1 MNIFPQIAQITQR
14 ECSFAVLFRRERQV
28 GVRLFWG
35 NCVNLHKIKIEIMTE
50 NEISFKIRGA
60 IFKVYDEL
68 GPGLLESIYEA
79 ALCYQMKKDGL
90 KVENQ
95 TKLDVYY
102 DNHLLPLDYRLDIL
116 VEDKVIIELK
126 SVDEV
131 TPVHFKQ
138 LLTYLKLA
146 NKRLGILVNF
156 NADNISKAIY
166 RKVNNL

>member
-1 MNIFPQIAQITQR
+1 MSPADYADHAEGMQQA
-14 ECSFAVLFRRERQV
+14 ALFRRERLV
-28 GVRLFWG
+28 VVCLFMG

-79 ALCYQMKKDGL
+79 ALCYQMQKDGL